1 MGPCW
6 RISCAIISRTD
17 KTLVFLSGWRR
28 AAWDST
34 LLRSVGKHFD
44 EIVMQA
50 IVELALQMPCEL
62 GMLEVAGMNR
72 KYVGVHR
79 DGRVLQVDQHFDYTV
94 VLARGKSQQRMLVE
108 PQVIIDFLQGVG
120 HGSIVLRWGNQFPV
134 LRKEQ
139 GIENWEPGTVV

>member
-1 MGPCW
+1 
-6 RISCAIISRTD
+6 
-17 KTLVFLSGWRR
+17 
-28 AAWDST
+28 
-34 LLRSVGKHFD
+34 
-44 EIVMQA
+44 MQA
-50 IVELALQMPCEL
+50 IVELALQMPGEL

-94 VLARGKSQQRMLVE
+94 VLARGKSQQGMLVE
-108 PQVIIDFLQGVG
+108 PQVIVDFLQGVG

-139 GIENWEPGTVV
+139 GTENWEPGTVV